1 MSFLRKQES
10 IFEYSELG
18 LKDFRIIG
26 LCGKDEEVQ
35 RIEEE
40 KRNPLTTF

>member
-1 MSFLRKQES
+1 VSFLRKQES
-10 IFEYSELG
+10 IFEYSESG

-26 LCGKDEEVQ
+26 LCGKDEEAQ

-40 KRNPLTTF
+40 KRNPLTPY